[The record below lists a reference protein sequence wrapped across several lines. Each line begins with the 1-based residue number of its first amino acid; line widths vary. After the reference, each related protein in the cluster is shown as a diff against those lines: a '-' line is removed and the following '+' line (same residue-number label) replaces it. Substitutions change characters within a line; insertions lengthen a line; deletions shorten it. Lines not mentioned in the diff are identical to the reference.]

1 MKICHMC
8 GGVKEVSELTK
19 EFYSKQSFEQR
30 QKLGQFYTPRTL
42 INKAFETIDLPE
54 DAAVLEPTAGSGEF
68 VKALLERG
76 FTNITANEF
85 DDAPYEILVE
95 NYEPEGVTIT
105 QGDYLTKKFPKKFD
119 LVIGNPPYFMF
130 RGKHGIISEEVRE
143 KYKDVIKGT
152 ANIYVLSTVK
162 GLMDLKFD
170 GILSYVIPTSILGSP
185 IFQKARNWIAE
196 RANIER
202 VEIHTERDE
211 FEGANVEVMI
221 FQLRK
226 KRRPNMNYKKKVG
239 SNYFFLKTKE
249 AEEEEDEAAVT
260 IGSLS
265 KFKTGPID
273 ISKIPRNKRE
283 EVLSDE
289 RSDDFYPIIYNENI
303 YNDRFRTDVKLKK
316 GRKQYLSKDY
326 KPGAAIQPPFLIARR
341 SIGTKKDL
349 KVALVTRRLNQKKY
363 YPENHTYWAK
373 GNLED
378 LRRVHDVLT
387 AERRPFL
394 NDVNSLSIS
403 SALINSVKV

>member
-1 MKICHMC
+1 MNICQKC

-19 EFYSKQSFEQR
+19 EFYSKQAFEQR

-105 QGDYLTKKFPKKFD
+105 QGDYLTKKFQKKFD

-226 KRRPNMNYKKKVG
+226 KRRPNMDYKKKIG
-239 SNYFFLKTKE
+239 SNYFFINWMIIFLYLIFNLIK
-249 AEEEEDEAAVT
+249 
-260 IGSLS
+260 L
-265 KFKTGPID
+265 
-273 ISKIPRNKRE
+273 
-283 EVLSDE
+283 
-289 RSDDFYPIIYNENI
+289 IIYAGI
-303 YNDRFRTDVKLKK
+303 
-316 GRKQYLSKDY
+316 
-326 KPGAAIQPPFLIARR
+326 II
-341 SIGTKKDL
+341 
-349 KVALVTRRLNQKKY
+349 
-363 YPENHTYWAK
+363 
-373 GNLED
+373 
-378 LRRVHDVLT
+378 
-387 AERRPFL
+387 
-394 NDVNSLSIS
+394 
-403 SALINSVKV
+403 

>member
-1 MKICHMC
+1 MKICQRC
-8 GGVKEVSELTK
+8 GGAKEVSELTK

-30 QKLGQFYTPRTL
+30 QKLGQFYTPRSL
-42 INKAFETIDLPE
+42 INKAFETIDLPK

-68 VKALLERG
+68 IKALLERD

-85 DDAPYEILVE
+85 DDAPYQILVE
-95 NYEPEGVTIT
+95 NYEPEGVTVT
-105 QGDYLTKKFPKKFD
+105 QGDYLTKNFPKKFD

-130 RGKHGIISEEVRE
+130 RGKHGTISEEVRE
-143 KYKDVIKGT
+143 KYSDVIKGT
-152 ANIYVLSTVK
+152 ANIYVLSIVK

-202 VEIHTERDE
+202 VEIHKQRDE

-226 KRRPNMNYKKKVG
+226 KRKPNMDYKKKVG
-239 SNYFFLKTKE
+239 SDYIFLKTKE
-249 AEEEEDEAAVT
+249 AEEEDEENTVT
-260 IGSLS
+260 IGSLT

-273 ISKIPRNKRE
+273 ISKIPKDKRQG
-283 EVLSDE
+283 VLSDE
-289 RSDDFYPIIYNENI
+289 RSDKVYPIIYNENI

-326 KPGAAIQPPFLIARR
+326 KPNAAIEPPFLIARR
-341 SIGTKKDL
+341 TVGAKKDL
-349 KVALVTRRLNQKKY
+349 KVAFVQRRVNMKKF

-394 NDVNSLSIS
+394 DDVNSLSIS
-403 SALINSVKV
+403 SALLNSVKV